1 MKLHDKINPI
11 LITGGF
17 GFVGSTL
24 IKYLAIQR
32 PDLEIINVD
41 CKTYAA
47 NPQNLNGL
55 PSKSKY
61 IYEEIDITNYQ
72 AMESLFKTYNPSA
85 VINCAAE
92 SHVDRSIFDSINFA
106 RTNILGTQVILEL
119 SRKYGARLLQ
129 VSTDEVYGSLK
140 DTSEKFTEDL
150 KLSPTSPYAASKA
163 SADLM
168 VLSSFKSHNQDI
180 VITRS
185 SNNYGPFQHPE
196 KLIPLIITNALEYRE
211 LPIYGKGINIR
222 DWIHVEEHC
231 SGILSALE
239 NGDSGT
245 IYNLGGNNE
254 RTNISIVNLI
264 LTILNR
270 PTSLIKYVKDRPG
283 HDLRYSTSF
292 FKAYNELG
300 WSPGKSFTTG
310 IEETVNWYK
319 QNREWWRKIKNDK
332 FKDYYK
338 NQYEKRLREIN

>member
-1 MKLHDKINPI
+1 MKLNDKINPI
-11 LITGGF
+11 MITGGL

-24 IKYLAIQR
+24 IKYLTIQW
-32 PDLEIINVD
+32 PEQEIINVD

-55 PSKSKY
+55 PSTSKY
-61 IYEEIDITNYQ
+61 RYEEIDITNYQ
-72 AMESLFKTYNPSA
+72 AMESLFKKYNPSA

-119 SRKYGARLLQ
+119 SRKYEARLLQ

-140 DTSEKFTEDL
+140 DTSGKFTEDMQ
-150 KLSPTSPYAASKA
+150 LSPTSPYAASKA

-168 VLSSFKSHNQDI
+168 VLSSFKSHKQDV

-196 KLIPLIITNALEYRE
+196 KLIPLIITNALEYRD
-211 LPIYGKGINIR
+211 LPIYGRGINVR
-222 DWIHVEEHC
+222 DWIHVEDHC
-231 SGILSALE
+231 IGILSALE

-264 LTILNR
+264 LAILNR
-270 PTSLIKYVKDRPG
+270 PTSLIKYVEDRPG

-292 FKAYNELG
+292 AKAYNQLG
-300 WSPGKSFTTG
+300 WSPVKSFTTG
-310 IEETVNWYK
+310 IEETVTWYT
-319 QNREWWRKIKNDK
+319 QNKEWWDKIKNEK
-332 FKDYYK
+332 FENYYK
-338 NQYEKRLREIN
+338 NQYEKRLRKLN